1 MKKTM
6 IAALLG
12 ATLLTGGAVA
22 AAQNDTQPQDA
33 PRHMMR
39 DPMTMADVNNDG
51 VVTRDEMIA
60 SVTARFAKLDTNK
73 DGKITAEERQAARA
87 AMGRGMGKRMRGPD
101 DAKRMGGPDGD
112 RGRGGPDGAPGMKR
126 GPDANGDGVL
136 TLDEQRAQAL
146 KRFDF
151 VDRNG
156 DGKVDQAERE
166 LVHGMLREMGAG
178 GGNGRGHHGGH
189 GPHHGGDMP
198 PPPPPPAPPAN
209 GS

>member
-22 AAQNDTQPQDA
+22 AVQNDTQPQDA
-33 PRHMMR
+33 PKPHMMR
-39 DPMTMADVNNDG
+39 DPMMMADTNKDG
-51 VVTRDEMIA
+51 VVTRDETIA
-60 SVTARFAKLDTNK
+60 SVTAHFTKLDTNK

-101 DAKRMGGPDGD
+101 DAKRMRGPDGE
-112 RGRGGPDGAPGMKR
+112 RGTEGPGMKR
-126 GPDANGDGVL
+126 GPDANGDGMV

-156 DGKVDQAERE
+156 DGKADQAERE
-166 LVHGMLREMGAG
+166 LVRDMLREMGAG
-178 GGNGRGHHGGH
+178 GGNGRGHRSHGPNHGGH
-189 GPHHGGDMP
+189 MP
-198 PPPPPPAPPAN
+198 PPPPAAPVN